1 MQSAD
6 YVPGISGWKIHDH
19 VRLVINDGNRRIH
32 AEVKMITTAGPGQ
45 NNDEAAQAIRDL
57 VQESKDQRDSRV
69 TACEGRVAA
78 CGSQVTAQGAP
89 IAALGHAVAD
99 PGSKAECTAVSRL
112 TSRFASEDESTPPV
126 DRSGYITGEKLA
138 RQAME
143 EAVSRAE
150 ADLALAKRIGSYE
163 CKLSAGTVKVTLAA
177 DVPSDEEIKGEP
189 LFVVIDGQVFINN
202 ATLKDSAIDPARIKV
217 ESDKARS
224 DHPVLEGY
232 RVKLAVNEQGQYY
245 VAGVG
250 VGMSPVTSGLKLGPC
265 LEEDVRRLLREELI
279 GAGAEKAMNERLG
292 KIELDLVTRKCRE
305 DAAKIIIEQRLAAL
319 ESVVGSLKLG

>member
-1 MQSAD
+1 MSETNEAIASLRSSIEALHSFGVTLQMMVS
-6 YVPGISGWKIHDH
+6 SK
-19 VRLVINDGNRRIH
+19 
-32 AEVKMITTAGPGQ
+32 AEASFVSELA
-45 NNDEAAQAIRDL
+45 
-57 VQESKDQRDSRV
+57 SRV

-78 CGSQVTAQGAP
+78 CGGQVAAQGAP
-89 IAALGHAVAD
+89 IAALGHAVAS
-99 PGSKAECTAVSRL
+99 PGNKADSTATEML
-112 TSRFASEDESTPPV
+112 TSRVTGQSDH
-126 DRSGYITGEKLA
+126 SGYVTGEKPA

-143 EAVSRAE
+143 EVVSRAE

-177 DVPSDEEIKGEP
+177 DVPSDEQIKGEA

-250 VGMSPVTSGLKLGPC
+250 IGVSPVTSGLKLGPC

-292 KIELDLVTRKCRE
+292 KIELDLATRKCRE